1 MKLTALFNKIK
12 YRDPTIMP
20 AWEVLRM
27 ATIEGAQAIGLGH
40 EVGSLETGK
49 KADLIVVDLTE
60 PNLLPVLEEPVR
72 TIVPN
77 LVYAGTGREVRTVM
91 IDGQIVM
98 RDGVI
103 LTVDDEAIRKDAQM
117 EAEKVARRVAADPD
131 HQGLALLKPMA
142 LGQL

>member
-1 MKLTALFNKIK
+1 
-12 YRDPTIMP
+12 
-20 AWEVLRM
+20 M

-40 EVGSLETGK
+40 EVGSLEVGK
-49 KADLIVVDLTE
+49 KADLMVVDLTE

-77 LVYAGTGREVRTVM
+77 LVYAGTGREVRTVLV
-91 IDGQIVM
+91 DGQIVM

-103 LTVDDEAIRKDAQM
+103 LTVDDEAIRKDAQI
-117 EAEKVARRVAADPD
+117 EAEKVARRVSADPD